1 MIKNLFMGLF
11 LFLMSFVH
19 YANSFQCYYE
29 NPNHNVYLWDLQS
42 DELANIVLGVW
53 FLFMEQ
59 Y

>member
-42 DELANIVLGVW
+42 DELSNIVLGV
-53 FLFMEQ
+53 
-59 Y
+59 